1 MNYLFF
7 DIECANCYNGKGKI
21 YSFGYLL
28 TDSDFNVLIPPT
40 DLLINPNCKFDFY
53 VKKHILAYDVNF
65 VKTHPDFKQRYD
77 IIKQLMCDKNTV
89 CFGYGIQ
96 NDLGFLKYECK
107 RYQLPQIK
115 AKVLDIQNA
124 IPLVLDR
131 PARKLDIE
139 YTELVGEETG
149 AHRSDVDAM
158 RTMKIAKLLAQKSN
172 KKIHLLF
179 EE

>member
-28 TDSDFNVLIPPT
+28 TDQNFNILTPPT

-53 VKKHILAYDVNF
+53 VKKHILAYDVSF
-65 VKTHPDFKQRYD
+65 VKQNPDFKERYPL
-77 IIKQLMCDKNTV
+77 IKQLMCDENTV

-96 NDLGFLKYECK
+96 NDLGFLKHDCK
-107 RYQLPQIK
+107 RYDLPFIE
-115 AKVLDIQNA
+115 AKVFDVQKLITLA
-124 IPLVLDR
+124 LSR
-131 PARKLDIE
+131 PARKLEVE
-139 YTELVGEETG
+139 YCELVGEEEG
-149 AHRSDVDAM
+149 AHRSDIDAM
-158 RTMKIAKLLAQKSN
+158 RTMKIAKSIYQSTN
-172 KKIHLLF
+172 KNILKFF